1 MSLFD
6 QISGALGGEHA
17 GLLGSVLET
26 VGKEQGGG
34 LAGLVQAFQQ
44 NGLGDAVAS
53 WIGTGQ
59 NQPITAGQ
67 IQAVLGSDAV
77 KQIAAK
83 MGLSPDAVS
92 AKLAEVLPGAIDR
105 LTPDGQLPEGG
116 LLGQALSALR
126 SRVS

>member
-6 QISGALGGEHA
+6 QISGALGGEHT
-17 GLLGSVLET
+17 GLLGSMLEA

-44 NGLGDAVAS
+44 NGLGDVVAS

-83 MGLSPDAVS
+83 MGLPPDAVS
-92 AKLAEVLPGAIDR
+92 AKLAEMLPGAIDR
-105 LTPDGQLPEGG
+105 LTPNGQLPEGG

>member
-17 GLLGSVLET
+17 GLLGSVLEA

-59 NQPITAGQ
+59 NQPITTGQ

-83 MGLSPDAVS
+83 MGLPPDAVS

-105 LTPDGQLPEGG
+105 LTPNGQLPEGG

>member
-17 GLLGSVLET
+17 GLLGSVLEV

-44 NGLGDAVAS
+44 NGLGDVVAS

-83 MGLSPDAVS
+83 MGLPPDAVS

-105 LTPDGQLPEGG
+105 LTPNGQLPEGG

>member
-1 MSLFD
+1 M
-6 QISGALGGEHA
+6 
-17 GLLGSVLET
+17 
-26 VGKEQGGG
+26 
-34 LAGLVQAFQQ
+34 
-44 NGLGDAVAS
+44 
-53 WIGTGQ
+53 
-59 NQPITAGQ
+59 
-67 IQAVLGSDAV
+67 LGSDAV

-105 LTPDGQLPEGG
+105 LTPNGQLPEGG

>member
-17 GLLGSVLET
+17 GLFGSVLEA

-44 NGLGDAVAS
+44 NGLGDVVAS

-83 MGLSPDAVS
+83 MGLPPDAVS
-92 AKLAEVLPGAIDR
+92 AKLAEMLPGAIDR
-105 LTPDGQLPEGG
+105 LTPNGQLPEGG